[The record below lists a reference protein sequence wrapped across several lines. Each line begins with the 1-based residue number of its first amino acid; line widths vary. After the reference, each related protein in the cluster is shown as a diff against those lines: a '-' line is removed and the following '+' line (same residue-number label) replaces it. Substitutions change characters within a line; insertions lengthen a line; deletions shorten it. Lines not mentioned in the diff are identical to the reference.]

1 MRIGIAGAL
10 SLSLSLMLGFA
21 APLHATSLQV
31 APVLVDVP
39 APGAASK
46 LTLKNS
52 GSEQIRA
59 QIRIFKWVQRN
70 GKDELIPTR
79 DVVASPPLAK
89 ISPNGSNI
97 VRIVRVSKK
106 PVKGEEA
113 YRLIV
118 DQLPSRTKKSGI
130 AVKLQMRYSIPVF
143 FGASSGNEPKLAW
156 TVKGNGSNLTV
167 KNTGGRHVR
176 VSELVM
182 KSNGGARIGAKNG
195 LVGYVLSNSVANFKI
210 GLVKKARKGSKVLI
224 TANGQHGQILVK
236 SKVQ

>member
-1 MRIGIAGAL
+1 MRNKITGAL
-10 SLSLSLMLGFA
+10 TALLMLGMT
-21 APLHATSLQV
+21 APSQATSLQV
-31 APVLVDVP
+31 APVLLEVP

-46 LTLKNS
+46 LTLKNR
-52 GSEQIRA
+52 GSELIKA

-106 PVKGEEA
+106 PVTGEEA

-118 DQLPSRTKKSGI
+118 DQLPNKSSKSGI

-143 FGASSGNEPKLAW
+143 FGGNSAEEPKLAW
-156 TVKGNGSNLTV
+156 TVRKNGSHLV
-167 KNTGGRHVR
+167 VQNTGKKHVR
-176 VSELVM
+176 VSELTI
-182 KSNGGARIGAKNG
+182 KSKTGKRIGAKNG
-195 LVGYVLSNSVANFKI
+195 LVGYVLSNSMANFKI
-210 GLVKKARKGSKVLI
+210 GLSRKARKGSKVFI
-224 TANGQHGQILVK
+224 TANGQHGRIETAQRVK
-236 SKVQ
+236 

>member
-10 SLSLSLMLGFA
+10 SVWLMWGV
-21 APLHATSLQV
+21 ATPVYATALQV

-46 LTLKNS
+46 LTLKNN
-52 GSEQIRA
+52 GSEQLKA

-79 DVVASPPLAK
+79 DVVASPPLVK

-97 VRIVRVSKK
+97 VRIVRVSKN
-106 PVKGEEA
+106 PIKGEEA

-118 DQLPSRTKKSGI
+118 DQLPDRKKSSGI

-143 FGASSGNEPKLAW
+143 FGTNSSAEPKLAW
-156 TVKGNGSNLTV
+156 TVKANGSNLIV
-167 KNTGGRHVR
+167 QNTGPRRVR
-176 VSELVM
+176 VSELTI
-182 KSNGGARIGAKNG
+182 KNARGERIGSKNG
-195 LVGYVLSNSVANFKI
+195 LVGYVLSNSMASFKI
-210 GLVKKARKGSKVLI
+210 GMAKKAKKGSQVLI
-224 TANGQHGQILVK
+224 TANGQNQQISIK
-236 SKVQ
+236 SRVQ